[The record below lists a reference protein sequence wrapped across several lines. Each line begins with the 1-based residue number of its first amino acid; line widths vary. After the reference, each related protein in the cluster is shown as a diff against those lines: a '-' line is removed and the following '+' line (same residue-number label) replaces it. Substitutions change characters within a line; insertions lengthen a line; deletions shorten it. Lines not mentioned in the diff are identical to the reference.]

1 MRVAAHSMQMCR
13 KSQQHVYALMERE
26 PDQEDSTIQTIRM
39 KTSAKNSDKEQEII
53 IAPGRDY
60 TMVVFQRQR
69 EEVAK
74 PEGEE
79 EEGGGY

>member
-1 MRVAAHSMQMCR
+1 MQMCR

-39 KTSAKNSDKEQEII
+39 KTSAKDGDKEQEII

>member
-1 MRVAAHSMQMCR
+1 MQMCR

-39 KTSAKNSDKEQEII
+39 KTSAKDGDKEQEII

-74 PEGEE
+74 PDGEGE